1 MMLLLALYSTTV
13 GVLIGAAG
21 IGGVLLIPALMF
33 FGGLETHQAM
43 ATALGS
49 FFFVGVGSTWL
60 FQRYGSFQWTVTLP
74 VLAGSLISGYAGA
87 YAGARVPA
95 GPLNALLAAVIMIS
109 SLYSL
114 FPPRGANLA
123 SRLGKKGNTA
133 LLFGTGLLTGFL
145 CGMTGAGGGIL
156 STPLMFLCGYP
167 TLPVIATAQVLQSV
181 VSLSGSASNLEN
193 GFIVFSVM
201 WWVTAFEI
209 AGVALGARIAH
220 KLPSGAL
227 KKGTAAL
234 CVLVSLVIARKAF
247 FS

>member
-1 MMLLLALYSTTV
+1 MLLALYSTAV
-13 GVLIGAAG
+13 GFLIGAAG
-21 IGGVLLIPALMF
+21 VGGVLLIPALMF

-60 FQRYGSFQWTVTLP
+60 FQRYGSFQWAITLP

-87 YAGARVPA
+87 YAGALVPA
-95 GPLNALLAAVIMIS
+95 GPLNALLAAIILLS

-114 FPPRGANLA
+114 FPLRGANLA

-167 TLPVIATAQVLQSV
+167 TLPVIATAQVLQSI

-201 WWVTAFEI
+201 WWITAFET
-209 AGVALGARIAH
+209 AGVALGVRLAH
-220 KLPSGAL
+220 KLSSGTL

-234 CVLVSLVIARKAF
+234 CVLVSLVIAQKAF
-247 FS
+247 FL